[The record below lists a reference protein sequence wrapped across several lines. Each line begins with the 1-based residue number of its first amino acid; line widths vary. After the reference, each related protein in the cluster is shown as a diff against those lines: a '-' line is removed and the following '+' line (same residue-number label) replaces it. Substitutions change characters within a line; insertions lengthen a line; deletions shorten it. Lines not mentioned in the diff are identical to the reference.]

1 MPRGVYERRKRRK
14 RSSKTRQRTFVGM
27 YTECGAMSQLN
38 TIEDGSDETI
48 TGHTAA
54 EVRAKLV
61 DWINNTGSLE
71 EDSKVVIV
79 EVIEVGHEPPKQLQW
94 VGAKAL
100 TR

>member
-1 MPRGVYERRKRRK
+1 MPRGVYERKKRKK
-14 RSSKTRQRTFVGM
+14 RSSKARLRKFIGM

-38 TIEDGSDETI
+38 TIEDGSDEMI
-48 TGHTAA
+48 TGSTAA

-94 VGAKAL
+94 DSAKAL
-100 TR
+100 RD